1 MEEAR
6 FNCFRRA
13 AATDPPLQPPPH
25 ARAAMRRGGAW
36 LRLALVAAAVTAARA
51 GGCSGARHALLP
63 LQTAN
68 PHKYAHVACIHVVP
82 GREATL
88 HLLVPAANFTG
99 GGRRAMIAAVDQS

>member
-1 MEEAR
+1 M
-6 FNCFRRA
+6 
-13 AATDPPLQPPPH
+13 L
-25 ARAAMRRGGAW
+25 RGGAW
-36 LRLALVAAAVTAARA
+36 LRLALVAAAVATARA

-68 PHKYAHVACIHVVP
+68 PHKYAHVACVHVVP

-99 GGRRAMIAAVDQS
+99 QESYDRGSRPKLTSHKHVKPRRCSCATWWT